1 MEEDGRKET
10 TALKITTSFPILEIE
25 MFQEI
30 KVQSQL
36 FGPRAVGCGD
46 ILELGSVGN
55 LYLYRPK

>member
-10 TALKITTSFPILEIE
+10 TTVKITSFPILEIE

-30 KVQSQL
+30 KVYSQL
-36 FGPRAVGCGD
+36 FGPRAVGCGS

-55 LYLYRPK
+55 LYL